1 MPGNSIELPS
11 GVKTQPRA
19 VFLGTLE
26 PQVLQKALPKV
37 FGDAIT
43 YSPLLSL
50 PECQI
55 NCSGLTKRLVAKAAP
70 VTLRQREH

>member
-11 GVKTQPRA
+11 GVTTQPRA

-37 FGDAIT
+37 LGDCHKIFT
-43 YSPLLSL
+43 SIILTGVPDKLLRLNKKVSRKGST
-50 PECQI
+50 CY
-55 NCSGLTKRLVAKAAP
+55 LTAA
-70 VTLRQREH
+70 

>member
-26 PQVLQKALPKV
+26 PQVIQKAFPKV
-37 FGDAIT
+37 FGEAIR

-50 PECQI
+50 PECQL
-55 NCSGLTKRLVAKAAP
+55 NCSGLTKRFVAKAAP

>member
-11 GVKTQPRA
+11 GAKTHPRE

-26 PQVLQKALPKV
+26 PHVLQKALPKV
-37 FGDAIT
+37 FGDAIR

-55 NCSGLTKRLVAKAAP
+55 NCSGLTKRLVANAAP